1 MANYELNTGGR
12 GRKSRATVVHVN
24 NIKAWHQ
31 DAYTINRVV
40 LAQDDDLEDSPPA
53 LKLVERE
60 LSEEQ
65 LFHIDNLKQKYHLSL
80 TNTPGIADVPPHS
93 INTGDHLPIARQPY
107 RIPEKWKG
115 QLIDHTQELLGLS
128 VIRPSTSP
136 WCSSSNSREN
146 DGSLRL
152 CQDYRPL
159 NAITV
164 PDPYSM
170 KRVDDRYP

>member
-93 INTGDHLPIARQPY
+93 INTGDHLPIAT
-107 RIPEKWKG
+107 G
-115 QLIDHTQELLGLS
+115 NHT
-128 VIRPSTSP
+128 V
-136 WCSSSNSREN
+136 
-146 DGSLRL
+146 SLR
-152 CQDYRPL
+152 
-159 NAITV
+159 NG
-164 PDPYSM
+164 
-170 KRVDDRYP
+170 RVNSEIILKNF